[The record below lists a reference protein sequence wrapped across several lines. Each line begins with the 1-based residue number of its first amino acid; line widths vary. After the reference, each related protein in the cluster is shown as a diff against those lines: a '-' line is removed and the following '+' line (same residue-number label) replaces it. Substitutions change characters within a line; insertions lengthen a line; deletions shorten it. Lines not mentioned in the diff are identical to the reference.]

1 MGDDRLRAALQAS
14 RHEVGQWLGRDDV
27 EYAVPGTVGPIGLRR
42 NVILVWLPDGFTFLM
57 AGAGGAPAGVIDE
70 LPRPQLPEVREG
82 MTHDR
87 WKVAHHTARVHK
99 GWRAVAG
106 WVEP

>member
-1 MGDDRLRAALQAS
+1 MTATPIPRTAAMTVYGDL
-14 RHEVGQWLGRDDV
+14 DV
-27 EYAVPGTVGPIGLRR
+27 SVL
-42 NVILVWLPDGFTFLM
+42 
-57 AGAGGAPAGVIDE
+57 DE

-87 WKVAHHTARVHK
+87 WRVGPHTARVHK

-106 WVEP
+106 WVEA